1 MSVRHDLTCVKG
13 DSFEF
18 KIKFDGAITGI
29 EGISFGIKSNY
40 RATNYAVIIRYGVY
54 SADGEITSEGNGV
67 YDCLL
72 YASTTNDDS
81 MIATNYV
88 YEIKVKVRV
97 ANNGEDSD
105 TRVYTPV
112 YGQFKLLPNV
122 IMSMTT

>member
-18 KIKFDGAITGI
+18 KIKFDRAITNI
-29 EGISFGIKSNY
+29 TDVMFGIKSNY
-40 RATNYAVIIRYGVY
+40 KATNYAAIVRYGAQ
-54 SADGEITSEGNGV
+54 SSDGEIVYDGNGV
-67 YDCLL
+67 YNCLL

-122 IMSMTT
+122 ILSMTT